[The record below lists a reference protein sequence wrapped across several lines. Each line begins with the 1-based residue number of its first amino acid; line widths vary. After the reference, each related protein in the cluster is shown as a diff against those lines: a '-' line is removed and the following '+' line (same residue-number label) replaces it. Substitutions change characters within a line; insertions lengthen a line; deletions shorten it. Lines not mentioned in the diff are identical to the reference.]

1 VEQALPERL
10 PQTPADCMT
19 LAQWRDLK
27 LGMSQQKLAAAAG
40 VKQARISEI
49 ERGHLPR
56 RRYWPELLKAMHLEG
71 FEADFYRMVMNAKRM
86 NAEREALT
94 KPISETEPLLAT
106 AHAHAP
112 AAVERLGSP
121 LPAQKAVL
129 A

>member
-1 VEQALPERL
+1 
-10 PQTPADCMT
+10 MT

-71 FEADFYRMVMNAKRM
+71 YEADFYRMVMNAKKL
-86 NAEREALT
+86 NALA
-94 KPISETEPLLAT
+94 KPIAETEPLLAT
-106 AHAHAP
+106 GIAHAP
-112 AAVERLGSP
+112 AAVEQLGSP
-121 LPAQKAVL
+121 LPAHKAVT